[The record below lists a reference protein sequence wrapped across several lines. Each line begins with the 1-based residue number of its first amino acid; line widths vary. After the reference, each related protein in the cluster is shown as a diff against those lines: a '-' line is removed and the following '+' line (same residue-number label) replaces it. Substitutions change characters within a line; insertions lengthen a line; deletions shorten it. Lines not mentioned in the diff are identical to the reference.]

1 MSQRS
6 KADVIGRV
14 LEEAAAEWPDRRMY
28 AFQGQE
34 ISFQEMNERS
44 DRVAAGLLRLG
55 FARGDR
61 IGIIGL
67 NQPEWLYTYF
77 AAAKIGA
84 VVVGLNVRYRDTE
97 IEYILNQS
105 EAKGLVS
112 IARAGDMDYADYLA
126 TFRARIPS
134 VQEFLFIGGEG
145 FTGSHRLEA
154 FLDEPF
160 DEPSLAD
167 AKAAVGPED
176 LVMIIYTSGT
186 TGRPKGASLS
196 HASQLAS
203 ARAQTEHAQV
213 TSEDSLLIVLPLNHV
228 SGITCM
234 VLSGLLARAAGI
246 LIPEVDFDE
255 IVAQTRDHRPT
266 IFGGVPTLYTLLF
279 MKEEFLAL
287 DLSQVR
293 LVVSGGSNSD
303 PPLLRQLNEVFPN
316 ATVMNLYGLSEV
328 SGGVVMSPW
337 DSDFEQ
343 TVRSIGKPFRGMEV
357 RVKDTEGR
365 ELPAGETGELH
376 FRGPCVVQG
385 YFRMPEETAAAFDG
399 EGWLA
404 TGDMGYIDQD
414 GYIILMGR
422 KKEMY
427 IQGGFNVYPVEVE
440 NLLNKHP
447 KVAMAAGIGI
457 PDSVMGEVGRYYI
470 VPNPGRNATEEEL
483 KAYCGEHLA
492 DYKIPKQ
499 IVFREALPLTPVGK
513 VMKAK
518 LREDYLRTGE

>member
-1 MSQRS
+1 MTEISTAKIIW
-6 KADVIGRV
+6 KA
-14 LEEAAAEWPDRRMY
+14 LEEAVDAVPDRRMY
-28 AFQGQE
+28 VCRGRE
-34 ISFQEMNERS
+34 LSFRDVDEQS
-44 DRVAAGLLRLG
+44 DRVAASLLRLG
-55 FARGDR
+55 FVKGDR

-67 NQPEWLYTYF
+67 NQPEWIYIYF

-84 VVVGLNVRYRDTE
+84 VVVGLNIRYRDTD
-97 IEYILNQS
+97 IEYMLNQS
-105 EAKGLVS
+105 RAKGLVS
-112 IARAGDMDYADYLA
+112 LARAGDMDYVEYFDS
-126 TFRARIPS
+126 FRERIPS
-134 VQEFLFIGGEG
+134 VEKFIFMGGEG
-145 FTGSHRLEA
+145 FAGSDRFER
-154 FLDEPF
+154 FLDAEVDKRAL
-160 DEPSLAD
+160 DE
-167 AKAAVGPED
+167 AKAAVRPED

-196 HASQLAS
+196 HRSQLAS
-203 ARAQTEHAQV
+203 ARAQTVHCRVTAQ
-213 TSEDSLLIVLPLNHV
+213 DSLLIVLPLNHV

-234 VLSGLLARAAGI
+234 VLSGLLAKAAGI

-255 IVAQTRDHRPT
+255 IVRQTREYRPT
-266 IFGGVPTLYTLLF
+266 IFGGVPTLFTLLF

-287 DLSQVR
+287 DLSSVR

-303 PPLLRQLNEVFPN
+303 PPLLRQIKEVFPK

-343 TVRSIGKPFRGMEV
+343 TVRSIGRPFPGMEV
-357 RVKDTEGR
+357 RVKDAEGR

-376 FRGPCVVQG
+376 FRGECVVEG
-385 YFRMPEETAAAFDG
+385 YFRMPGETAAAFDE

-404 TGDMGYIDQD
+404 SGDMGCIDEN
-414 GYIILMGR
+414 GYIILKGR

-440 NLLNKHP
+440 NLLNRHP
-447 KVAMAAGIGI
+447 KVALAAGIGV
-457 PDSVMGEVGRYYI
+457 PDPVMGEVGRYYI
-470 VPNPGRNATEEEL
+470 IPKPGESATEEEL

-492 DYKIPKQ
+492 DYKVPRQ
-499 IVFREALPLTPVGK
+499 IVFCESLPLTPVGK

-518 LREDYLRTGE
+518 LLEDYLGSGE